1 MTQEASF
8 SSRYEVSELV
18 KVDLTGRDLITTQD
32 WSIDELQ
39 ATLKLAKDF
48 KSKYHRGRI
57 PHLLANKTFFMLF
70 YAPSTRTR
78 AAFEAGMTYLG
89 GHAQYIDVSTT
100 RLGAGEAA
108 KDVAKM
114 YEKYGQGL
122 GVRILDSAIDY
133 VYGAGISVVREY
145 AQYCDAPVINMAC
158 CTYHPTQG
166 LADLMTLQEC
176 LGNVRKK
183 KYVIMW
189 AYAKSFRGRCSIQEE
204 ALIMPRFGMDVVLTH
219 PPGFEIDP
227 RIVEQAK
234 SNAQTSGVEF
244 HVTDDLKSA
253 LEGAN
258 AVFPRNWASNEL
270 LTVGASKF
278 GKERELRLHEKYRD
292 WMLTRELLDRMDRKA
307 IVTHVLPVLRGEE
320 ATDEVLDGPHSVIY
334 PQAENGM
341 HAKMAVLALTM
352 GRKRK

>member
-1 MTQEASF
+1 MA
-8 SSRYEVSELV
+8 

-32 WSIDELQ
+32 WSIEELQ
-39 ATLKLAKDF
+39 TALKLAKQL
-48 KSKYHRGRI
+48 KSKYHRGRV
-57 PHLLANKTFFMLF
+57 PHYLPYKTFFMLF

-89 GHAQYIDVSTT
+89 GHGEYIDVSTT
-100 RLGAGEAA
+100 RLGSGEAV

-114 YEKYGQGL
+114 YEEYGHGL

-145 AQYCDAPVINMAC
+145 AKYAEIPVINMAC

-166 LADLMTLQEC
+166 LADLMTTQEY
-176 LGNVRKK
+176 LGNVRNK

-204 ALIMPRFGMDVVLTH
+204 ALILPRFGMDVVLAH

-227 RIVEQAK
+227 KIVEQAK
-234 SNAQTSGVEF
+234 VNAQTSGGEF
-244 HVTDDLKSA
+244 GVTDDLKSA
-253 LEGAN
+253 VEGAY

-270 LTVGASKF
+270 LSVGASKF
-278 GKERELRLHEKYRD
+278 GKEREAQLHERYRD
-292 WMLTRELLDRMDRKA
+292 WMLDTELLDRMDRKA

-320 ATDEVLDGPHSVIY
+320 VTDEVINGPHSVIY

>member
-1 MTQEASF
+1 LSG
-8 SSRYEVSELV
+8 
-18 KVDLTGRDLITTQD
+18 KDLITTQD
-32 WSIDELQ
+32 WSLEELQ
-39 ATLKLAKDF
+39 ATLKFAEGLKR
-48 KSKYHRGRI
+48 KYRRGRV
-57 PHLLANKTFFMLF
+57 PHLLSNKTFFMLF

-78 AAFEAGMTYLG
+78 AAFEAGLTYLG

-100 RLGAGEAA
+100 RLGSGEAV

-114 YEKYGQGL
+114 YEKYGHGL

-133 VYGAGISVVREY
+133 VYGAGVSVVKEY
-145 AQYCDAPVINMAC
+145 AKHADIPVINMAC

-166 LADLMTLQEC
+166 LADLMTVQES
-176 LGNVRKK
+176 LGNVRNK

-204 ALIMPRFGMDVVLTH
+204 ALIMPRFGMDVVLAH
-219 PPGFEIDP
+219 PPGFEIDQK
-227 RIVEQAK
+227 IVEQAK
-234 SNAQTSGVEF
+234 SNAQASGGGF
-244 HVTDDLKSA
+244 QITDDLKSA
-253 LEGAN
+253 LEGAH

-270 LTVGASKF
+270 LAVGASKF
-278 GKERELRLHEKYRD
+278 GKERELQLHEKYRD
-292 WMLTRELLDRMDRKA
+292 WILNRELLDRMDRKA

-320 ATDEVLDGPHSVIY
+320 ATDEVLDGLHSAIY

-352 GRKRK
+352 GKKRK

>member
-1 MTQEASF
+1 
-8 SSRYEVSELV
+8 
-18 KVDLTGRDLITTQD
+18 
-32 WSIDELQ
+32 
-39 ATLKLAKDF
+39 
-48 KSKYHRGRI
+48 
-57 PHLLANKTFFMLF
+57 MLF
-70 YAPSTRTR
+70 YASSTRTR

-100 RLGAGEAA
+100 RLGSGEAA

-114 YEKYGQGL
+114 YEKYGHGL

-133 VYGAGISVVREY
+133 VSGAGVSTVREY
-145 AQYCDAPVINMAC
+145 AKHAKIPVINMAC

-166 LADLMTLQEC
+166 LADLMTTEEA
-176 LGNVRKK
+176 LGKVKGK

-189 AYAKSFRGRCSIQEE
+189 GYAKSFRGRCSIHEE
-204 ALIMPRFGMDVVLTH
+204 ALIMSRFGIDVVLAH
-219 PPGFEIDP
+219 PPGFDIDP
-227 RIVEQAK
+227 NILEQSKA
-234 SNAQTSGVEF
+234 NAQAAGSEF
-244 HVTDDLKSA
+244 SVTNDLDAA
-253 LEGAN
+253 LDGAN

-278 GKERELRLHEKYRD
+278 GKDRELEIHERYRE
-292 WMLTRELLDRMDRKA
+292 WTLTQELLDRMDRKA

-341 HAKMAVLALTM
+341 YTKMAVLALTM
-352 GRKRK
+352 GKKVRK